1 MLGFDT
7 ELQCRIL
14 AQRQTDSAT
23 SSSVYAHIKKH
34 TLLSLSLSERP
45 WDSPFCVGWE
55 LNIKIMFDWLWW
67 PMWWP
72 PLITVLVDN
81 NRARLQ
87 GMEVE
92 RGGEERAEINYCL
105 YLTVTGSA
113 IISPLLCPYS
123 LSLSLSPCMCQLPLV
138 APLVPVQCI
147 TGVALFSKKSTFL
160 VFNIA
165 HYRLH

>member
-1 MLGFDT
+1 
-7 ELQCRIL
+7 
-14 AQRQTDSAT
+14 
-23 SSSVYAHIKKH
+23 
-34 TLLSLSLSERP
+34 
-45 WDSPFCVGWE
+45 
-55 LNIKIMFDWLWW
+55 
-67 PMWWP
+67 MWWP

-123 LSLSLSPCMCQLPLV
+123 LSLSLSLTVHVSTSSSGSFSPCAM
-138 APLVPVQCI
+138 
-147 TGVALFSKKSTFL
+147 
-160 VFNIA
+160 
-165 HYRLH
+165 HYWCCTIL

>member
-1 MLGFDT
+1 
-7 ELQCRIL
+7 
-14 AQRQTDSAT
+14 
-23 SSSVYAHIKKH
+23 
-34 TLLSLSLSERP
+34 
-45 WDSPFCVGWE
+45 
-55 LNIKIMFDWLWW
+55 
-67 PMWWP
+67 MWWP

-113 IISPLLCPYS
+113 IISPLLCLYS

>member
-23 SSSVYAHIKKH
+23 SSSVYARIKK
-34 TLLSLSLSERP
+34 TIRFSLSLSERP

-113 IISPLLCPYS
+113 IICPLLCPYS
-123 LSLSLSPCMCQLPLV
+123 LSLSLSLTVHVSTSSSGSFSPCAM
-138 APLVPVQCI
+138 
-147 TGVALFSKKSTFL
+147 
-160 VFNIA
+160 
-165 HYRLH
+165 HYWCFTIL

>member
-1 MLGFDT
+1 
-7 ELQCRIL
+7 
-14 AQRQTDSAT
+14 
-23 SSSVYAHIKKH
+23 
-34 TLLSLSLSERP
+34 
-45 WDSPFCVGWE
+45 
-55 LNIKIMFDWLWW
+55 
-67 PMWWP
+67 MWWP

-123 LSLSLSPCMCQLPLV
+123 LSLSLCMCQLPLV